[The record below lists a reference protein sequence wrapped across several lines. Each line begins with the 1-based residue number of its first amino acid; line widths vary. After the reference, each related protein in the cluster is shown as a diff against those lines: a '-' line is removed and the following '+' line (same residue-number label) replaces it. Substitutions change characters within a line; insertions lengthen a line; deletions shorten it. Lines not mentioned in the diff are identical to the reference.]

1 MSDLETAIGLACK
14 VHLGQRDKAGQAYIL
29 HPLRLMLKLANDD
42 ERIAAVLHD
51 VVEDGDVSLDDL
63 RQMGY
68 AEPVVAAI
76 DCLSRRPEETYEQ
89 FIERIAL
96 NPLASR
102 VKMEDLK
109 DNMDL
114 TRLGAVEDK
123 DLERIGKYHRALMY
137 LRARDI

>member
-1 MSDLETAIGLACK
+1 MSDLETAIGLACR

-29 HPLRLMLKLANDD
+29 HPLRLMLKLPNED

-63 RQMGY
+63 RQMGF
-68 AEPVVAAI
+68 AAPVVDAI

-89 FIERIAL
+89 FIGRIAL
-96 NPLASR
+96 NSLATR

-114 TRLGAVEDK
+114 TRLGLVEDK

-137 LRARDI
+137 LRERDI